1 MPNPDTNTPLNGF
14 FISGNAREVITFLVA
29 FTLLW
34 FMCVEL
40 ILHYERTYNAALSL
54 SHHATQQ
61 LVQGTKQREFVLPS
75 GLSYPSVARSKK
87 GDLLIPRPSEYT
99 CQGAEDPR
107 CKKGDLQAITPQPP
121 LFWSPCTLEA
131 HCRKV

>member
-1 MPNPDTNTPLNGF
+1 MPNPDTNTPLNGAV
-14 FISGNAREVITFLVA
+14 AREVITFLVA

-61 LVQGTKQREFVLPS
+61 SVQGTKQREFVLPS
-75 GLSYPSVARSKK
+75 GLSYPTLARSKK
-87 GDLLIPRPSEYT
+87 GDLLIPRPFE

-107 CKKGDLQAITPQPP
+107 CKKGDLQAITPQLQDR